1 MPFSRGAL
9 FPEVPFPGSGHPEE
23 QQGRA
28 VSHQVAAAIGPK
40 VSLSLPRGRQSP
52 EVTLATAGD
61 EGRDAD
67 KDKRSPQVR
76 KEKLE
81 LAQELPEVPQ
91 NPLLPLPASG
101 FHSSSTWK
109 GPNSCF
115 PPNPAPSPAALRA
128 FLLSHLPEALP
139 GSPGSLRNRTN
150 VWEWLWRCKLV
161 ELDFRKQL

>member
-1 MPFSRGAL
+1 MSDRGAALLLTVTGRTGRGALFQGCPFSRGALFQRSL

-28 VSHQVAAAIGPK
+28 VSHQMAAAIGPK
-40 VSLSLPRGRQSP
+40 VSLSLPRGRQRP
-52 EVTLATAGD
+52 EVTLARAGD

-67 KDKRSPQVR
+67 KDKRSLQVGR
-76 KEKLE
+76 EKLE

-115 PPNPAPSPAALRA
+115 PPNPAPSPAAL
-128 FLLSHLPEALP
+128 
-139 GSPGSLRNRTN
+139 
-150 VWEWLWRCKLV
+150 
-161 ELDFRKQL
+161 